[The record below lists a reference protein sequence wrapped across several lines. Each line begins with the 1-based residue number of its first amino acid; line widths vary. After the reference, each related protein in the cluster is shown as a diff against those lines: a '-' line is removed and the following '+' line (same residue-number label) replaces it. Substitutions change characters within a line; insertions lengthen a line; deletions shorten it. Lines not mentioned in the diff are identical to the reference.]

1 MRNTAMKA
9 IFCFLLKEEELFNF
23 QISIQTIVSIKS
35 LFCLQWKTGEL
46 KQNDESSYYI
56 IIESNL
62 QKSGNNTNLE
72 ASLPEMNNTGNVVV
86 YGIAGTWLRLSY
98 KQFNNVVIYWAMVV
112 VQLVEQSLATPKI
125 RGLNIDCI

>member
-1 MRNTAMKA
+1 M
-9 IFCFLLKEEELFNF
+9 
-23 QISIQTIVSIKS
+23 
-35 LFCLQWKTGEL
+35 KTGEL

-98 KQFNNVVIYWAMVV
+98 KQFNNVVIYWTMVV

>member
-1 MRNTAMKA
+1 M
-9 IFCFLLKEEELFNF
+9 
-23 QISIQTIVSIKS
+23 
-35 LFCLQWKTGEL
+35 KTGEL

-112 VQLVEQSLATPKI
+112 VQLVKQSLATPKI

>member
-1 MRNTAMKA
+1 MPSM
-9 IFCFLLKEEELFNF
+9 
-23 QISIQTIVSIKS
+23 
-35 LFCLQWKTGEL
+35 KTGEL

-98 KQFNNVVIYWAMVV
+98 KQFNNVVIYWTMVV